1 MIKIQNLIRLI
12 IFFAVF
18 SLADSTFSFAQ
29 LLSADKFEEKLKSTQ
44 NPQLIDVRTATE
56 FGAGH
61 LISAKNVGVNE
72 ADFQQQIIKL
82 DKTQPVF
89 VYCQTGDRSKKANE
103 ILAGIG
109 FSQIYELE
117 GGYVQ
122 WLATKKA
129 VEGAAKATNNISGK
143 FSKQEISDLIRDNKL
158 VLIDYF
164 ATWCAPCKKMDPA
177 IQRLKKSFDGKVKVI
192 KIDTDKNRTIAIQN
206 LVNELPTFV
215 FYKNGKE
222 FWRGVGE
229 QDEEFLQELFEL
241 NAGK

>member
-18 SLADSTFSFAQ
+18 SLADSTFSFGQ

-61 LISAKNVGVNE
+61 MVSAKNMMVSD

-89 VYCQTGDRSKKANE
+89 IYCQTGERSKKTAE
-103 ILAGIG
+103 ILALFG
-109 FSQIYELE
+109 FNQIFELE
-117 GGYVQ
+117 GGFAQ
-122 WLATKKA
+122 WLAANKAIDVVTK
-129 VEGAAKATNNISGK
+129 TINNVNGK

-177 IQRLKKSFDGKVKVI
+177 IQRLKKEFDGKVKVI
-192 KIDTDKNRTIAIQN
+192 KIDTDKNRTIAIQS

-229 QDEEFLQELFEL
+229 QDEDFLQELFEL